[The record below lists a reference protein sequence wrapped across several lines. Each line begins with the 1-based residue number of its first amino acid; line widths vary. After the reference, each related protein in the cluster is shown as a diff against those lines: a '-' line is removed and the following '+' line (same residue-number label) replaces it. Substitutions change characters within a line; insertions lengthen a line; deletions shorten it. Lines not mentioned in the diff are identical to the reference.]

1 MRIAS
6 RLPSVIA
13 SSLFV
18 CGGLAAGP
26 VGCGVGDDRYDVRS
40 PRITAAEPDE
50 RNDPASV
57 GPASAAE
64 AGTPVEA
71 MVGQIAGRPIYAH
84 HVLDGMEQQLATLG
98 RRLPAR
104 AFREQATAL
113 VFEQVRGLVR
123 DALIRDEADRAL
135 TPQQRFQLDF
145 FVNYQREELLRRY
158 GRGSRALAERA
169 ILEETGLTFAQNLR
183 DLRTQAV
190 ISTYL
195 DQNLRPLIDVNRRDI
210 ERYYRD
216 NFETF
221 NPPTK
226 RAVRFIYAA
235 DDEDAAWFLERLDA
249 GEPFVSLML
258 DDRNLNANRSAALE
272 VEGDGTMFGPAIDPA
287 VMDLEEGGWA
297 GPMPNRGQRWFVFV
311 EEMDQPAGRTL
322 FEAQVEIERALRLR
336 RERELQIELG
346 ERLRGNASFTDEMR
360 MTEAVVE
367 IAAARYAG
375 G

>member
-1 MRIAS
+1 MRSPLITATAAD
-6 RLPSVIA
+6 RPA
-13 SSLFV
+13 
-18 CGGLAAGP
+18 AAG
-26 VGCGVGDDRYDVRS
+26 S
-40 PRITAAEPDE
+40 AEP
-50 RNDPASV
+50 
-57 GPASAAE
+57 AAD
-64 AGTPVEA
+64 ADATPVEA

-84 HVLDGMEQQLATLG
+84 HVLEGMEQQLATLG

-113 VFEQVRGLVR
+113 IFEQVRGLVR

-145 FVNYQREELLRRY
+145 FVDYQREELLRKY

-169 ILEETGLTFAQNLR
+169 ILEETGVSFAQNLR

-216 NFETF
+216 NAETF
-221 NPPTK
+221 NPPAK
-226 RAVRFIYAA
+226 RALRLIYVGN
-235 DDEDAAWFLERLDA
+235 DEDAAWFRQRLDA

-258 DDRNLNANRSAALE
+258 DDRNLNPNRTTALE
-272 VEGDGTMFGPAIDPA
+272 VEGDGTMFGPTIDPA
-287 VMDLEEGGWA
+287 VMDLEEGQWA
-297 GPMPNRGQRWFVFV
+297 GPLANPERGQRWFVFV
-311 EEMDQPAGRTL
+311 ESLDRPAGRSL
-322 FEAQVEIERALRLR
+322 FEAQVEIERALRIR

-346 ERLRGNASFTDEMR
+346 ERLRENASFTDEMR